1 MWHNLAQLPR
11 YRGLIQSLV
20 VRELKARYRG
30 SVLGFFWSFVN
41 PLLLLVIYSVVFSVF
56 LPNRM
61 EGIQPY
67 ALFLF
72 CGLLPWTWFATALN
86 ESSGVLIAGGNLIK
100 KVLFPAEVLPIVNV
114 LANMVHFFFGLPI
127 LALFLAYYAWGPDPI
142 DAATGL
148 AAPHH
153 IALHWRELI
162 WLPVVIAVQLVLTT
176 GLALLLSALTVH
188 FRDIRDILS
197 NLLTFWFFATP
208 IIYWWNTEP
217 LLDYKWFFDLNPFT
231 HLAVSYQEILFFPE
245 DAFGHWKWLVALG
258 IASVG
263 VFLAGYW
270 VFDRLRD
277 SFAEAV

>member
-41 PLLLLVIYSVVFSVF
+41 PLLLLVIYSVVFTVF

-72 CGLLPWTWFATALN
+72 CGLLPWTWFSTALN
-86 ESSGVLIAGGNLIK
+86 ESAGVLISGGNLIK

-142 DAATGL
+142 DPATGL
-148 AAPHH
+148 ATPHQ

-162 WLPVVIAVQLVLTT
+162 WLPVVVGVQLVLTT

-208 IIYWWNTEP
+208 IIYWWNTAGFEG
-217 LLDYKWFFDLNPFT
+217 YKWFFDLNPFT

-258 IASVG
+258 VASVG

>member
-1 MWHNLAQLPR
+1 MWHNLAALVR

-20 VRELKARYRG
+20 ARDLKARYRG

-41 PLLLLVIYSVVFSVF
+41 PLLLLIIYSVVFEVF

-72 CGLLPWTWFATALN
+72 CGLLPWTWFSTALN
-86 ESSGVLIAGGNLIK
+86 ESAGVLIAGGNLIK
-100 KVLFPAEVLPIVNV
+100 KVLFPAEVLPIVSV

-127 LALFLAYYAWGPDPI
+127 LAGFLAWYAWGPDTI
-142 DAATGL
+142 DPETGL
-148 AAPHH
+148 VVQHQ
-153 IALHWRELI
+153 IALHWQELV
-162 WLPVVIAVQLVLTT
+162 WLPVVVVVQFVLTI

-208 IIYWWNTEP
+208 IIYWWNTP
-217 LLDYKWFFDLNPFT
+217 QLLGYKWFFDLNPFT

-245 DAFGHWKWLVALG
+245 NAFGHWKWLLALAG
-258 IASVG
+258 MSVV
-263 VFLAGYW
+263 VFLVGYW

-277 SFAEAV
+277 SFAEVV